1 METIVVNS
9 AEFESNEERGP
20 KSKINPFP
28 SALSNTE
35 EWKCNSLPNCNSLPQ
50 SVPNGLNKVN
60 KAQKMAAAATQS
72 LPSGDSANA
81 AVRLKLLRV
90 ELPRKSLLPNFST
103 FIFLSIFGF
112 IVFLKLFIDF
122 PSETTYNS

>member
-90 ELPRKSLLPNFST
+90 ELPRKSLLSKLFHIYISEH
-103 FIFLSIFGF
+103 FWFYRF
-112 IVFLKLFIDF
+112 FLKLFYRLSIGN
-122 PSETTYNS
+122 YV